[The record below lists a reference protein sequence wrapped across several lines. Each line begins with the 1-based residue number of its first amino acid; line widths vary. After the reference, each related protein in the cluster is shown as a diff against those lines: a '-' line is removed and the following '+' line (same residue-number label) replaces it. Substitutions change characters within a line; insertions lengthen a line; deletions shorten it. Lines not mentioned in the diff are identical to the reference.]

1 MKRRKIYFAP
11 SSSLLL
17 LLPRHPSLPETHT
30 HTLERTTNPP
40 FECVCFTTE
49 QREYALLLQKLSSKI
64 FSYKINSAA
73 KKKTRFSCRIDVSF
87 RSRSKNQNVVCFSLF
102 LFYLCVGKGGAFFR
116 QERLWRACV
125 FRVCVCVCF
134 SAVDLLR
141 LYKIVRFL
149 FLSTLSSI
157 YLFSSSWK
165 TRFLF
170 SPFFKFFR

>member
-73 KKKTRFSCRIDVSF
+73 KKKLVFLVALTFHFEADQKTKMSCVFHFFFSICVS
-87 RSRSKNQNVVCFSLF
+87 
-102 LFYLCVGKGGAFFR
+102 GKGEHFSDRRDYGVRVYF
-116 QERLWRACV
+116 
-125 FRVCVCVCF
+125 VCVCVCVF
-134 SAVDLLR
+134 RLWIYYDYIRLFVSFFFPRSRLSISFQVVEKPDFCFLL
-141 LYKIVRFL
+141 F
-149 FLSTLSSI
+149 
-157 YLFSSSWK
+157 
-165 TRFLF
+165 
-170 SPFFKFFR
+170 

>member
-102 LFYLCVGKGGAFFR
+102 LFVCR
-116 QERLWRACV
+116 ERGSIFQTGETMACV
-125 FRVCVCVCF
+125 CISCVCVCF

-149 FLSTLSSI
+149 FSFHALVYLS
-157 YLFSSSWK
+157 LFK
-165 TRFLF
+165 
-170 SPFFKFFR
+170 